1 MSYSQIH
8 VSIKVSCTREK
19 HTTDVPTSLPRRGGD
34 CDRVVGHR
42 VLQHYFIFKIKFS
55 ISKF

>member
-8 VSIKVSCTREK
+8 LYKGLMYTREK
-19 HTTDVPTSLPRRGGD
+19 HTTDVTTSLPRRGGD

-42 VLQHYFIFKIKFS
+42 VLQHCLSYL
-55 ISKF
+55 